1 MAKTLDTK
9 MATPSVTND
18 PILQCNPDE
27 ATVLLPEQK
36 PQARKIRA
44 VKNKTSTKLPSID
57 VTENDVRVVAEGS
70 FEKFIR
76 LVSPRNVFGH
86 VHIELCQWLSRK
98 DARDHQLV
106 LMPRDHGKSRYA
118 AFYALWEITRNP
130 AIRILYISS
139 TANLAEKQLG
149 FIKDIM
155 QSSIYRRY
163 WPEMT
168 HVDEGKRKKWTNSEI
183 MVDHPKRVEEG
194 IRDPTVMIAG
204 LEKSITGLHF
214 DLAILDD
221 VVVQENAYTEEGRD
235 KVKRQYSL
243 LASIE
248 GADAKEVAVGTRYH
262 PADLY
267 ANILAM
273 EYVPVDKNG
282 EEGEPEKIYEIF
294 ERQVED
300 AGDGSGQF
308 LWPTQISSTG
318 QTFGFNRNILAKK
331 KAKYIDQ
338 TQFRAQYYNDPNDSS
353 SAAIGRE
360 KFQYFD
366 PAFLK
371 YDGRHWHIQG
381 RRLNI
386 VAAVDF
392 SYSTKLRADYTAIA
406 IVGMDSDRRYYVLEI
421 DRFKTSEI
429 KDYYTHILDLYKKWD
444 FRKLIAET
452 SAAQQAI
459 VNELKSSYIVPNG
472 IMLSIVEHKP
482 TRHEGTKEER
492 LRAILEPR
500 YQNLSVWHYR
510 GGNCQVLEDELVMQ
524 HPPHDD
530 CKDAVAS
537 ALDHLVPPAGVLFGK
552 ESLNV
557 LQLKAHPK
565 FGGLGGRY

>member
-1 MAKTLDTK
+1 
-9 MATPSVTND
+9 MATPSAIND
-18 PILQCNPDE
+18 LTSGCNQSDQTAP
-27 ATVLLPEQK
+27 LPEPK
-36 PQARKIRA
+36 RGARKTRA
-44 VKNKTSTKLPSID
+44 AKDKTTTQLPSKE
-57 VTENDVRVVAEGS
+57 VTENDVRVTAEGS

-76 LVSPRNVFGH
+76 LVVPRNVFGH

-98 DARDHQLV
+98 DGKDHQLV
-106 LMPRDHGKSRYA
+106 LMPRDHGKSRYVA
-118 AFYALWEITRNP
+118 LYALWEITRNP

-155 QSSIYRRY
+155 QSSLYRKY

-168 HVDEGKRKKWTNSEI
+168 HEDEGKRKKWTNSEI

-194 IRDPTVMIAG
+194 IRDPTIMTAG

-248 GADAKEVAVGTRYH
+248 GADAKEVCVGTRYH

-267 ANILAM
+267 ADLLAM
-273 EYVPVDKNG
+273 EFVPVDSDG
-282 EEGEPEKIYEIF
+282 EEGEPQKIYEIF

-300 AGDGSGQF
+300 AGDGTGQF
-308 LWPTQISSTG
+308 LWPVQVSGTG
-318 QTFGFNRNILAKK
+318 QKFGFDRNILAKK

-360 KFQYFD
+360 RFQYFD
-366 PAFLK
+366 PAYLK
-371 YDGRHWHIQG
+371 YDGRYWNIQG
-381 RRLNI
+381 RRLNL

-392 SYSTKLRADYTAIA
+392 SYSTRLRADYTAIA
-406 IVGMDSDRRYYVLEI
+406 VVGIDADRRYYILEI
-421 DRFKTSEI
+421 DRFKTAEI
-429 KDYYTHILDLYKKWD
+429 KEYYKRILDLYMKWD
-444 FRKLIAET
+444 FKKLIAEVT
-452 SAAQQAI
+452 AAQQAI
-459 VNELKSSYIVPNG
+459 VNELKSSYFVPNG
-472 IMLSIVEHKP
+472 IMLSIIEEKP
-482 TRHEGTKEER
+482 TRHDGAKEDR
-492 LRAILEPR
+492 MKATLEPL
-500 YQNLSVWHYR
+500 YQNMAVWHYR
-510 GGNCQVLEDELVMQ
+510 GGNCQVLEDELVLQ

-530 CKDAVAS
+530 CKDAVTNAFK
-537 ALDHLVPPAGVLFGK
+537 HLVPPAGAMFG
-552 ESLNV
+552 ERSNV

-565 FGGLGGRY
+565 FGGLG

>member
-1 MAKTLDTK
+1 MEIPLTTAE
-9 MATPSVTND
+9 ATS
-18 PILQCNPDE
+18 QCNPNE
-27 ATVLLPEQK
+27 ATAPLPGRK
-36 PQARKIRA
+36 PVQRKTRV
-44 VKNKTSTKLPSID
+44 VKDKTPTKVPEREI
-57 VTENDVRVVAEGS
+57 TENDIRVAAEGS

-76 LVSPRNVFGH
+76 LVVPRNVFGH

-98 DARDHQLV
+98 DGKDHQLV
-106 LMPRDHGKSRYA
+106 LMPRDHGKSRYVA
-118 AFYALWEITRNP
+118 LYGLWEITRNP

-168 HVDEGKRKKWTNSEI
+168 HEDEGKRKKWTNSEI
-183 MVDHPKRVEEG
+183 MVDHPKRAEEG
-194 IRDPTVMIAG
+194 IRDPTVMTAG

-248 GADAKEVAVGTRYH
+248 GADAKEVCVGTRYH

-267 ANILAM
+267 ADLLAM
-273 EYVPVDKNG
+273 EFVPADENG
-282 EEGEPEKIYEIF
+282 EEGEPQKIYEIF

-300 AGDGSGQF
+300 SGDGTGQF
-308 LWPTQISSTG
+308 LWPVQISGTG
-318 QTFGFNRNILAKK
+318 QKFGFDRNILAKK

-360 KFQYFD
+360 RFQYFD
-366 PAFLK
+366 PAYLK
-371 YDGRHWHIQG
+371 YDGRYWNIQG
-381 RRLNI
+381 RRLNL

-392 SYSTKLRADYTAIA
+392 SYSTRLRADYTAIA
-406 IVGMDSDRRYYVLEI
+406 VVGIDADRRYYILEI
-421 DRFKTSEI
+421 DRFKTAEI
-429 KDYYTHILDLYKKWD
+429 KDYYKRILDLYIKWD
-444 FRKLIAET
+444 FKKLIAEVT
-452 SAAQQAI
+452 AAQQAI
-459 VNELKSSYIVPNG
+459 VNELKSSYFVPNG
-472 IMLSIVEHKP
+472 IMLSIIEEKP
-482 TRHEGTKEER
+482 TRHDGAKEDR
-492 LRAILEPR
+492 MKATLEPL
-500 YQNLSVWHYR
+500 YQNMAVWHYR
-510 GGNCQVLEDELVMQ
+510 GGNCQVLEDELVLQ

-530 CKDAVAS
+530 CKDAVTNAFKY
-537 ALDHLVPPAGVLFGK
+537 LVPPAGAMFGEK
-552 ESLNV
+552 TNV

-565 FGGLGGRY
+565 FGGLG

>member
-1 MAKTLDTK
+1 MEIPLTTAE
-9 MATPSVTND
+9 ATS
-18 PILQCNPDE
+18 QCNPNE
-27 ATVLLPEQK
+27 ATAPLPGRK
-36 PQARKIRA
+36 PVQRKTRV
-44 VKNKTSTKLPSID
+44 VKDKTPTKIPEREI
-57 VTENDVRVVAEGS
+57 TENDIRVAAEGS

-76 LVSPRNVFGH
+76 LVVPRNVFGH

-98 DARDHQLV
+98 DGKDHQLV
-106 LMPRDHGKSRYA
+106 LMPRDHGKSRYVA
-118 AFYALWEITRNP
+118 LYGLWEITRNP

-168 HVDEGKRKKWTNSEI
+168 HEDEGKRKKWTNSEI
-183 MVDHPKRVEEG
+183 MVDHPKRAEEG
-194 IRDPTVMIAG
+194 IRDPTVMTAG

-248 GADAKEVAVGTRYH
+248 GADAKEVCVGTRYH

-267 ANILAM
+267 ADLLAM
-273 EYVPVDKNG
+273 EFVPADENG
-282 EEGEPEKIYEIF
+282 EEGEPQKIYEIF

-300 AGDGSGQF
+300 SGDGTGQF
-308 LWPTQISSTG
+308 LWPVQISGTG
-318 QTFGFNRNILAKK
+318 QKFGFDRNILAKK

-360 KFQYFD
+360 RFQYFD
-366 PAFLK
+366 PAYLK
-371 YDGRHWHIQG
+371 YDGRYWNIQG
-381 RRLNI
+381 RRLNL

-392 SYSTKLRADYTAIA
+392 SYSTRLRADYTAIA
-406 IVGMDSDRRYYVLEI
+406 VVGIDADRRYYILEI
-421 DRFKTSEI
+421 DRFKTAEI
-429 KDYYTHILDLYKKWD
+429 KDYYKRILDLYIKWD
-444 FRKLIAET
+444 FKKLIAEVT
-452 SAAQQAI
+452 AAQQAI
-459 VNELKSSYIVPNG
+459 VNELKSSYFVPNG
-472 IMLSIVEHKP
+472 IMLSIIEEKP
-482 TRHEGTKEER
+482 TRHDGAKEDR
-492 LRAILEPR
+492 MKATLEPL
-500 YQNLSVWHYR
+500 YQNMAVWHYR
-510 GGNCQVLEDELVMQ
+510 GGNCQVLEDELVLQ

-530 CKDAVAS
+530 CKDAVTNAFKY
-537 ALDHLVPPAGVLFGK
+537 LVPPAGAMFGEK
-552 ESLNV
+552 TNV

-565 FGGLGGRY
+565 FGGLG